1 VSYSLLDFFI
11 SPAGA
16 DTGMGP
22 TAGSSTAA
30 NFSLP
35 LMLVV
40 FVAFLYFTVWRP
52 QNKRAKEQRDMMNSL
67 TKGDE
72 IVTAGGIVGKVSKIT
87 QSYVVMAVS
96 DTVEITVQKS
106 AVATVLPKGTLK
118 AI

>member
-11 SPAGA
+11 SPAAA
-16 DTGMGP
+16 DTMGP
-22 TAGSSTAA
+22 TAGNSAA
-30 NFSLP
+30 ASFSLP

-40 FVAFLYFTVWRP
+40 FVAFIYFTVWRP
-52 QNKRAKEQRDMMNSL
+52 QNKRAKEQRDMLNAL

-72 IVTAGGIVGKVSKIT
+72 IVTTGGIAGKVSKIT
-87 QSYVVMAVS
+87 QTYIVLAVT